1 MVSTPTSTKAFQSP
15 RRSLLR
21 PLLVASLVVSATAL
35 SGCGLTDDVD
45 SRPMQKQADGTWSRQ
60 DPNQRDTIFGKGGID
75 LFGGNKQADSAGG
88 GAGIGVNAFLW
99 RAALDT
105 VSFMPLASA
114 DPFGGVIISDWYQ
127 PQNSPNERFKV
138 NLYILGRDL
147 RADGLKA
154 SVFRQVRDQ
163 NTGSWLDA
171 ATTASVNTE
180 FENAV
185 LTRARQLRMAAANAD
200 R

>member
-1 MVSTPTSTKAFQSP
+1 
-15 RRSLLR
+15 
-21 PLLVASLVVSATAL
+21 
-35 SGCGLTDDVD
+35 
-45 SRPMQKQADGTWSRQ
+45 
-60 DPNQRDTIFGKGGID
+60 
-75 LFGGNKQADSAGG
+75 
-88 GAGIGVNAFLW
+88 
-99 RAALDT
+99 
-105 VSFMPLASA
+105 
-114 DPFGGVIISDWYQ
+114 
-127 PQNSPNERFKV
+127 
-138 NLYILGRDL
+138 LGRDL

>member
-1 MVSTPTSTKAFQSP
+1 MVSTPSKTASAVFL
-15 RRSLLR
+15 RRLLIAT
-21 PLLVASLVVSATAL
+21 LTLSAVGLAACE
-35 SGCGLTDDVD
+35 SGNVD
-45 SRPMQKQADGTWSRQ
+45 SRPMQKQPDGSWSRE
-60 DPNQRDTIFGKGGID
+60 DPNQRDSVFGKGGLD
-75 LFGGNKQADSAGG
+75 LLGGNKRAESLG

-105 VSFMPLASA
+105 VGFMPLSSA
-114 DPFGGVIISDWYQ
+114 DPFGGVIITDWFQ

-138 NLYILGRDL
+138 NVYILGRDL

-163 NTGSWLDA
+163 TTGGWLDA
-171 ATTASVNTE
+171 AAAPEVNTE

-185 LTRARQLRMAAANAD
+185 LTRARQLRMAAADAD